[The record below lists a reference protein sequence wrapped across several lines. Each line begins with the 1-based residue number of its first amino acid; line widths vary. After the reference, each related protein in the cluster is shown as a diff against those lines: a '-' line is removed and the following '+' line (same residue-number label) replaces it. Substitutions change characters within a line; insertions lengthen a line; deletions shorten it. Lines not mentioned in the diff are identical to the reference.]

1 MRFWSVAPVAAATF
15 AAIGAAGGPVLAEQG
30 PRLSGPYT
38 FENLAI
44 YFVHGASAAGAV
56 PLTLEE
62 AVAKGRVQVIET
74 GRVNELQI
82 ENTGKEPVFV
92 QAGDIVKGGKQD
104 RVLTVSFLLP
114 ANSGRLPI
122 QSFCVEQGR
131 WTARGKED
139 VNKFSS
145 ATEAMPSRA
154 ALLAMAAPAPVKEGG
169 YHAAGER
176 PDGGEVAAKQRK
188 VWDSVAATQSK
199 LADGLNASVHS
210 PSSGSSLQLSLENE
224 KLKGA
229 RAGYLA
235 ALKTKGEAEADILG
249 YVVAINGE
257 VSSANLYPSN
267 ALFRKLWDKQLAA
280 VVTEAIGEKKAAGG
294 SGSPPAA
301 AKAAEFLAEAERGKP
316 TARADAVGTRQET
329 RDGDKALFNEARGG
343 DGSWLHRSY
352 LAK

>member
-15 AAIGAAGGPVLAEQG
+15 AAIGAAGGPLLAEQG
-30 PRLSGPYT
+30 PRLSGPHAY
-38 FENLAI
+38 ENLAI
-44 YFVHGASAAGAV
+44 YFVHGTSAAGTV

-62 AVAKGRVQVIET
+62 GVAKGRVQVIET
-74 GRVNELQI
+74 GRVNELMI
-82 ENTGKEPVFV
+82 ENTGTEPVFV
-92 QAGDIVKGGKQD
+92 QAGDIVRGGKQD
-104 RVLTVSFLLP
+104 RVLTVSLLLP

-139 VNKFSS
+139 ANKFSS

-154 ALLAMAAPAPVKEGG
+154 ALLAMAAPAPAKESG
-169 YHAAGER
+169 YRAAGER
-176 PDGGEVAAKQRK
+176 PDGGDVAGKQKK

-199 LADGLNASVHS
+199 LADGVGASVNS
-210 PSSGSSLQLSLENE
+210 PASGTSLQLSLENE

-235 ALKTKGEAEADILG
+235 ALKGKGEAEADIVG
-249 YVVAINGE
+249 YVVAINGQ

-267 ALFRKLWDKQLAA
+267 AMFRKMWNKQLAA
-280 VVTEAIGEKKAAGG
+280 VVTEAIGEKKAAGEA
-294 SGSPPAA
+294 SPPPAPA
-301 AKAAEFLAEAERGKP
+301 QAAEFLAEAERGKP
-316 TARADAVGTRQET
+316 SARADAVGTRQET
-329 RDGDKALFNEARGG
+329 RDGDKTLFNEAKSNNGA
-343 DGSWLHRSY
+343 WLHRSY

>member
-1 MRFWSVAPVAAATF
+1 MRLWSVAPVAAATF
-15 AAIGAAGGPVLAEQG
+15 AAIGASSGPLLAEQG
-30 PRLSGPYT
+30 PRLSGPHVHD
-38 FENLAI
+38 NLAI
-44 YFVHGASAAGAV
+44 YFVHGTSAPGPV

-62 AVAKGRVQVIET
+62 AVARGRVQVIET
-74 GRVNELQI
+74 GRVNELVI
-82 ENTGKEPVFV
+82 ENTGAEPVFV

-104 RVLTVSFLLP
+104 RVLTVSLLLP
-114 ANSGRLPI
+114 AKSGRLPM

-154 ALLAMAAPAPVKEGG
+154 ALLAMAAPAPVKQGG
-169 YHAAGER
+169 YRAAGER
-176 PDGGEVAAKQRK
+176 PDGGDVAVKQKK

-199 LADGLNASVHS
+199 LADGVGASVRS
-210 PSSGSSLQLSLENE
+210 PTSGSSLQLSLENE

-235 ALKTKGEAEADILG
+235 ALKARGEAEADILG
-249 YVVAINGE
+249 YVVAINGQ

-267 ALFRKLWDKQLAA
+267 AIFRKLWDKQLAA
-280 VVTEAIGEKKAAGG
+280 VVTEAIGEKTAG
-294 SGSPPAA
+294 SGPPPPAA
-301 AKAAEFLAEAERGKP
+301 AAAEFLAEAERGKP
-316 TARADAVGTRQET
+316 SAGADTLGTRQET
-329 RDGDKALFNEARGG
+329 RDGDKALYTEARGS
-343 DGSWLHRSY
+343 DGRWLHRNY